1 MAIRTPENLAIT
13 KLPKWA
19 QEYIHD
25 LQTSVH
31 NGESALKE
39 YLDSQTKSPFS
50 VMDSV
55 CMTENKIT
63 TRYIQANNISCTNA
77 GVSVTMIPRDNGVD
91 ILFES
96 EHRAAGE
103 AAIIPHAAN
112 AIRICRAVLGERRSA

>member
-1 MAIRTPENLAIT
+1 MTIRAPDNIAVA

-25 LQTSVH
+25 LELAVR
-31 NGESALKE
+31 NGEAAIRE
-39 YLDSQTKSPFS
+39 YLDVQTKSPFS

-63 TRYIQANNISCTNA
+63 TRYIQANQISCTHA
-77 GVSVTMIPRDNGVD
+77 GVRVTMTPQDDGVD
-91 ILFES
+91 VHFES
-96 EHRAAGE
+96 ESRLSGE